1 MIQFNSIMEAPTSEP
16 KPETDPKLAAP
27 ASSPAPVAASVAPGE
42 LHRPP
47 AEDND
52 SKDPGKTKQNAEAL
66 LPPTPEI
73 PKRQPKATGPS
84 GPGGVIMATV
94 FVMILLALLAVLV
107 YVKSNNY

>member
-1 MIQFNSIMEAPTSEP
+1 MIQFNSIMEASTSEP
-16 KPETDPKLAAP
+16 KPETSQKPVVSASSSAP
-27 ASSPAPVAASVAPGE
+27 AVAPAAPGE

-52 SKDPGKTKQNAEAL
+52 GKDSSKAKQNAET
-66 LPPTPEI
+66 LPPAPEA
-73 PKRQPKATGPS
+73 PKHQPKATGPS